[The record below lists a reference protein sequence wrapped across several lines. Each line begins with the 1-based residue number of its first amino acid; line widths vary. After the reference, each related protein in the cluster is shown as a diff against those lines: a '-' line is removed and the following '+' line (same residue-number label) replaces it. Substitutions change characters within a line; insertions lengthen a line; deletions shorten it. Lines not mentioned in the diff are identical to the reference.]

1 MKKYIVLVVT
11 TLILTGLAG
20 CSMTKNRYNHY
31 GVVKYLENKYD
42 DKFEYYETYGGTLF
56 DSDSWKKFICTS
68 EKYPGK
74 HILVIYDVKYKKYHD
89 NYLDIKYAR
98 QVDELFD
105 SMLSEVFGENTYCF
119 PHYEDE
125 DIDGSVSEFDGD
137 TTFEQY
143 IAMKRLFLYS
153 FVKSDKS
160 NEEIQ
165 GIVTQMLDLVGLPGT
180 QDLYPAELS
189 GGMKKR
195 VGLARAIA
203 VNPEIVL
210 YDEPTAGLDPI
221 MSRNISRL
229 IKKTQEQ
236 LHVTSVLVTHDMQ
249 SAFYAADRVAM
260 LYEGHIVAIGTAEEM
275 KNSTNPIVKAFI
287 EGREIKEQ
295 VIK

>member
-1 MKKYIVLVVT
+1 MAEAVISLRQLNITFGTHTVLDNIDLDVYKGETLAVLGPSGTGKSTVLRSMIGLLEPNGGQIFIQGEDVSGLDEDGWNRLRMKMGMVFQYS
-11 TLILTGLAG
+11 A
-20 CSMTKNRYNHY
+20 
-31 GVVKYLENKYD
+31 
-42 DKFEYYETYGGTLF
+42 LF
-56 DSDSWKKFICTS
+56 DFLT
-68 EKYPGK
+68 
-74 HILVIYDVKYKKYHD
+74 V
-89 NYLDIKYAR
+89 
-98 QVDELFD
+98 
-105 SMLSEVFGENTYCF
+105 GENVAFGLRQHT
-119 PHYEDE
+119 D
-125 DIDGSVSEFDGD
+125 
-137 TTFEQY
+137 
-143 IAMKRLFLYS
+143 
-153 FVKSDKS
+153 KSD
-160 NEEIQ
+160 EEIQ

-203 VNPEIVL
+203 VNPEMVL

>member
-1 MKKYIVLVVT
+1 MAEAVISLRQLNITFGTHTVLDNIDLDVYKGETLAVLGPSGTGKSTVLRSMIGLLEPNGGQIFIQGEDVSGLDEDGWNRLRMKMGMVFQYS
-11 TLILTGLAG
+11 A
-20 CSMTKNRYNHY
+20 
-31 GVVKYLENKYD
+31 
-42 DKFEYYETYGGTLF
+42 LF
-56 DSDSWKKFICTS
+56 DFLT
-68 EKYPGK
+68 
-74 HILVIYDVKYKKYHD
+74 V
-89 NYLDIKYAR
+89 
-98 QVDELFD
+98 
-105 SMLSEVFGENTYCF
+105 GENVAFGLRQHT
-119 PHYEDE
+119 D
-125 DIDGSVSEFDGD
+125 
-137 TTFEQY
+137 
-143 IAMKRLFLYS
+143 
-153 FVKSDKS
+153 KSD
-160 NEEIQ
+160 EEIQ

-260 LYEGHIVAIGTAEEM
+260 LYEGHIVTIGTAEEM

>member
-1 MKKYIVLVVT
+1 MAEAVISLRQLNITFGTHTVLDNIDLDVYKGETLAVLGPSGTGKSTVLRSMIGLLEPNGGQIFIQGEDVSGLDEDGWNRLRMKMGMVFQYS
-11 TLILTGLAG
+11 A
-20 CSMTKNRYNHY
+20 
-31 GVVKYLENKYD
+31 
-42 DKFEYYETYGGTLF
+42 LF
-56 DSDSWKKFICTS
+56 DFLT
-68 EKYPGK
+68 
-74 HILVIYDVKYKKYHD
+74 V
-89 NYLDIKYAR
+89 
-98 QVDELFD
+98 
-105 SMLSEVFGENTYCF
+105 GENVAFGLRQHT
-119 PHYEDE
+119 D
-125 DIDGSVSEFDGD
+125 
-137 TTFEQY
+137 
-143 IAMKRLFLYS
+143 
-153 FVKSDKS
+153 KSD
-160 NEEIQ
+160 EEIQ
-165 GIVTQMLDLVGLPGT
+165 DIVTQMLDLVGLPGT

>member
-1 MKKYIVLVVT
+1 MAEAVISLRQLNITFGTHTVLDNIDLDVYKGETLAVLGPSGTGKSTVLRSMIGLLEPNGGQIFIQGEDVSGLDEDGWNRLRMKMGMVFQYS
-11 TLILTGLAG
+11 A
-20 CSMTKNRYNHY
+20 
-31 GVVKYLENKYD
+31 
-42 DKFEYYETYGGTLF
+42 LF
-56 DSDSWKKFICTS
+56 DFLT
-68 EKYPGK
+68 
-74 HILVIYDVKYKKYHD
+74 V
-89 NYLDIKYAR
+89 
-98 QVDELFD
+98 
-105 SMLSEVFGENTYCF
+105 GENVAFGLRQHT
-119 PHYEDE
+119 D
-125 DIDGSVSEFDGD
+125 
-137 TTFEQY
+137 
-143 IAMKRLFLYS
+143 
-153 FVKSDKS
+153 KSD
-160 NEEIQ
+160 EEIQ

-180 QDLYPAELS
+180 QNLYPAELS

-221 MSRNISRL
+221 MSCNISRL

>member
-1 MKKYIVLVVT
+1 MAEAVISLRQLNITFGTHTVLDNIDLDVYKGETLAVLGPSGTGKSTVLRSMIGLLEPNGGQIFIQGEDVSGLDEDGWNRLRMKMGMVFQYS
-11 TLILTGLAG
+11 A
-20 CSMTKNRYNHY
+20 
-31 GVVKYLENKYD
+31 
-42 DKFEYYETYGGTLF
+42 LF
-56 DSDSWKKFICTS
+56 DFLT
-68 EKYPGK
+68 
-74 HILVIYDVKYKKYHD
+74 V
-89 NYLDIKYAR
+89 
-98 QVDELFD
+98 
-105 SMLSEVFGENTYCF
+105 GENVAFGLRQHT
-119 PHYEDE
+119 D
-125 DIDGSVSEFDGD
+125 
-137 TTFEQY
+137 
-143 IAMKRLFLYS
+143 
-153 FVKSDKS
+153 KSD
-160 NEEIQ
+160 EEIQ
-165 GIVTQMLDLVGLPGT
+165 GIVTQMLDLVGLPDT
-180 QDLYPAELS
+180 QDLYPSELS

>member
-1 MKKYIVLVVT
+1 MAEAVISLRQLNITFGTHTVLDNIDLDVYKGETLAVLGPSGTGKSTVLRSMIGLLEPNGGQIFIQGEDVSGLDEDGWNRLRMKMGMVFQYS
-11 TLILTGLAG
+11 A
-20 CSMTKNRYNHY
+20 
-31 GVVKYLENKYD
+31 
-42 DKFEYYETYGGTLF
+42 LF
-56 DSDSWKKFICTS
+56 DFLT
-68 EKYPGK
+68 
-74 HILVIYDVKYKKYHD
+74 V
-89 NYLDIKYAR
+89 
-98 QVDELFD
+98 
-105 SMLSEVFGENTYCF
+105 GENVAFGLRQHT
-119 PHYEDE
+119 
-125 DIDGSVSEFDGD
+125 
-137 TTFEQY
+137 
-143 IAMKRLFLYS
+143 
-153 FVKSDKS
+153 DKS

-165 GIVTQMLDLVGLPGT
+165 GIVTQMLDLVGLPDT

-203 VNPEIVL
+203 VKPEIVL

>member
-1 MKKYIVLVVT
+1 MAEAVISLRQLNITFGTHTVLDNIDLDVYKGETLAVLGPSGTGKSTVLRSMIGLLEPNGGQIFIQGEDVSGLDEDGWNRLRMKMGMVFQYS
-11 TLILTGLAG
+11 A
-20 CSMTKNRYNHY
+20 
-31 GVVKYLENKYD
+31 
-42 DKFEYYETYGGTLF
+42 LF
-56 DSDSWKKFICTS
+56 DFLT
-68 EKYPGK
+68 
-74 HILVIYDVKYKKYHD
+74 V
-89 NYLDIKYAR
+89 
-98 QVDELFD
+98 
-105 SMLSEVFGENTYCF
+105 GENVAFGLRQHT
-119 PHYEDE
+119 D
-125 DIDGSVSEFDGD
+125 
-137 TTFEQY
+137 
-143 IAMKRLFLYS
+143 
-153 FVKSDKS
+153 KSD
-160 NEEIQ
+160 EEIQ

-195 VGLARAIA
+195 VGLARALA

-221 MSRNISRL
+221 MSRNNSRL

>member
-1 MKKYIVLVVT
+1 MAEAVISLRQLNITFGTHTVLDNIDLDVYKGETLAVLGPSGTGKSTVLRSMIGLLEPNGGQIFIQGEDVSGLDEDGWNRLRMKMGMVFQYS
-11 TLILTGLAG
+11 A
-20 CSMTKNRYNHY
+20 
-31 GVVKYLENKYD
+31 
-42 DKFEYYETYGGTLF
+42 LF
-56 DSDSWKKFICTS
+56 DFLT
-68 EKYPGK
+68 
-74 HILVIYDVKYKKYHD
+74 V
-89 NYLDIKYAR
+89 
-98 QVDELFD
+98 
-105 SMLSEVFGENTYCF
+105 GENVAFGLRQHT
-119 PHYEDE
+119 
-125 DIDGSVSEFDGD
+125 
-137 TTFEQY
+137 
-143 IAMKRLFLYS
+143 
-153 FVKSDKS
+153 DKS

-165 GIVTQMLDLVGLPGT
+165 GIVTQMLDLVGLPDT

>member
-1 MKKYIVLVVT
+1 MAEAVISLRQLNITFGTHTVLDNIDLDVYKGETLAVLGPSGTGKSTVLRSMIGLLEPNGGQIFIQGEDVSGLDEDGWNRLRMKMGMVFQYS
-11 TLILTGLAG
+11 A
-20 CSMTKNRYNHY
+20 
-31 GVVKYLENKYD
+31 
-42 DKFEYYETYGGTLF
+42 LF
-56 DSDSWKKFICTS
+56 DFLT
-68 EKYPGK
+68 
-74 HILVIYDVKYKKYHD
+74 V
-89 NYLDIKYAR
+89 
-98 QVDELFD
+98 
-105 SMLSEVFGENTYCF
+105 GENVAFGLRQHT
-119 PHYEDE
+119 
-125 DIDGSVSEFDGD
+125 
-137 TTFEQY
+137 
-143 IAMKRLFLYS
+143 
-153 FVKSDKS
+153 DKS

-180 QDLYPAELS
+180 QDLYPPELS

>member
-1 MKKYIVLVVT
+1 MAEVVISLRQLNITFGTHTVLDNIDLDVYKGETLAVLGPSGTGKSTVLRSMIGLLEPNGGQIFIQGEDVSGLDEDGWNRLRMKMGMVFQYS
-11 TLILTGLAG
+11 A
-20 CSMTKNRYNHY
+20 
-31 GVVKYLENKYD
+31 
-42 DKFEYYETYGGTLF
+42 LF
-56 DSDSWKKFICTS
+56 DFLT
-68 EKYPGK
+68 
-74 HILVIYDVKYKKYHD
+74 V
-89 NYLDIKYAR
+89 
-98 QVDELFD
+98 
-105 SMLSEVFGENTYCF
+105 GENVAFGLRQHT
-119 PHYEDE
+119 D
-125 DIDGSVSEFDGD
+125 
-137 TTFEQY
+137 
-143 IAMKRLFLYS
+143 
-153 FVKSDKS
+153 KSD
-160 NEEIQ
+160 EEIH

>member
-1 MKKYIVLVVT
+1 MAEAVISLRQLNITFGTHTVLDNIDLDVYKGETLAVLGPSGTGKSTVLRSMIGLLEPNGGQIFIQGEDVSGLDEDGWNRLRMKMGMVFQYS
-11 TLILTGLAG
+11 A
-20 CSMTKNRYNHY
+20 
-31 GVVKYLENKYD
+31 
-42 DKFEYYETYGGTLF
+42 LF
-56 DSDSWKKFICTS
+56 DFLT
-68 EKYPGK
+68 
-74 HILVIYDVKYKKYHD
+74 V
-89 NYLDIKYAR
+89 
-98 QVDELFD
+98 
-105 SMLSEVFGENTYCF
+105 GENVAFGLRQHT
-119 PHYEDE
+119 
-125 DIDGSVSEFDGD
+125 
-137 TTFEQY
+137 
-143 IAMKRLFLYS
+143 
-153 FVKSDKS
+153 DKS

-249 SAFYAADRVAM
+249 SAFYVADRVAM

>member
-1 MKKYIVLVVT
+1 MAEAVISLRQLNITFGTHTVLDNIDLDVYKGETLAVLGPSGTGKSTVLRSMIGLLEPNGGQIFIQEEDVSGLDEDGWNRLRMKMGMVFQYS
-11 TLILTGLAG
+11 A
-20 CSMTKNRYNHY
+20 
-31 GVVKYLENKYD
+31 
-42 DKFEYYETYGGTLF
+42 LF
-56 DSDSWKKFICTS
+56 DFLT
-68 EKYPGK
+68 
-74 HILVIYDVKYKKYHD
+74 V
-89 NYLDIKYAR
+89 
-98 QVDELFD
+98 
-105 SMLSEVFGENTYCF
+105 GENVAFGLRQHT
-119 PHYEDE
+119 D
-125 DIDGSVSEFDGD
+125 
-137 TTFEQY
+137 
-143 IAMKRLFLYS
+143 
-153 FVKSDKS
+153 KSD
-160 NEEIQ
+160 EEIQ
-165 GIVTQMLDLVGLPGT
+165 GIVTQMLELVGLPGT

>member
-1 MKKYIVLVVT
+1 MAEAVISLRQLNITFGTHTVLDNIDLDVYKGETLAVLGPSGTGKSTVLRSMIGLLEPNGGQIFIQGEDVSRLDEDGWNRLRMKMGMVFQYS
-11 TLILTGLAG
+11 A
-20 CSMTKNRYNHY
+20 
-31 GVVKYLENKYD
+31 
-42 DKFEYYETYGGTLF
+42 LF
-56 DSDSWKKFICTS
+56 DFLT
-68 EKYPGK
+68 
-74 HILVIYDVKYKKYHD
+74 V
-89 NYLDIKYAR
+89 
-98 QVDELFD
+98 
-105 SMLSEVFGENTYCF
+105 GENVAFGLRQHT
-119 PHYEDE
+119 D
-125 DIDGSVSEFDGD
+125 
-137 TTFEQY
+137 
-143 IAMKRLFLYS
+143 
-153 FVKSDKS
+153 KSD
-160 NEEIQ
+160 EEIQ

>member
-1 MKKYIVLVVT
+1 MAEAVISLRQLNITFGTHTVLDNIDLDVYKSETLAVLGPSGTGKSTVLRSMIGLLEPNGGQIFIQGEDVSGLDEDGWNRLRMKMGMVFQYS
-11 TLILTGLAG
+11 A
-20 CSMTKNRYNHY
+20 
-31 GVVKYLENKYD
+31 
-42 DKFEYYETYGGTLF
+42 LF
-56 DSDSWKKFICTS
+56 DFLT
-68 EKYPGK
+68 
-74 HILVIYDVKYKKYHD
+74 V
-89 NYLDIKYAR
+89 
-98 QVDELFD
+98 
-105 SMLSEVFGENTYCF
+105 GENVAFGLRQHT
-119 PHYEDE
+119 
-125 DIDGSVSEFDGD
+125 
-137 TTFEQY
+137 
-143 IAMKRLFLYS
+143 
-153 FVKSDKS
+153 DKS

-180 QDLYPAELS
+180 QNLYPAELS

>member
-1 MKKYIVLVVT
+1 MAEAVISLRQLNIIFGTHTVLDNIDLDVYKGETLAVLGPSGTGKSTVLRSMIGLLEPNGGQIFIQGEDVSGLDEDGWNRLRMKMGMVFQYS
-11 TLILTGLAG
+11 A
-20 CSMTKNRYNHY
+20 
-31 GVVKYLENKYD
+31 
-42 DKFEYYETYGGTLF
+42 LF
-56 DSDSWKKFICTS
+56 DFLT
-68 EKYPGK
+68 
-74 HILVIYDVKYKKYHD
+74 V
-89 NYLDIKYAR
+89 
-98 QVDELFD
+98 
-105 SMLSEVFGENTYCF
+105 GENVAFGLRQHT
-119 PHYEDE
+119 D
-125 DIDGSVSEFDGD
+125 
-137 TTFEQY
+137 
-143 IAMKRLFLYS
+143 
-153 FVKSDKS
+153 KSD
-160 NEEIQ
+160 EEIQ

>member
-1 MKKYIVLVVT
+1 MAEAVISLRQLNITFGTHTVLDNIDLDVYKGETLAVLGPSGTGKSTVLRSMIGLLEPNGGQIFIQGEDVSGLDEDGWNRLRMKMGMVFQYS
-11 TLILTGLAG
+11 A
-20 CSMTKNRYNHY
+20 
-31 GVVKYLENKYD
+31 
-42 DKFEYYETYGGTLF
+42 LF
-56 DSDSWKKFICTS
+56 DFLT
-68 EKYPGK
+68 
-74 HILVIYDVKYKKYHD
+74 V
-89 NYLDIKYAR
+89 
-98 QVDELFD
+98 
-105 SMLSEVFGENTYCF
+105 GENVAFGLRQHT
-119 PHYEDE
+119 D
-125 DIDGSVSEFDGD
+125 
-137 TTFEQY
+137 
-143 IAMKRLFLYS
+143 
-153 FVKSDKS
+153 KSD
-160 NEEIQ
+160 EEIQ
-165 GIVTQMLDLVGLPGT
+165 GIVTQMLDLVGLPDT

-260 LYEGHIVAIGTAEEM
+260 LYEGHIVAIDTAEEM

>member
-1 MKKYIVLVVT
+1 MAEAVISLRQLNITFGTHTVLDNIDLDVYKGETLAVLGPSGTGKSTVLRSMIGLLEPNGGQIFIQGEDVSGLDEDGWNRLRMKMGMVFQYS
-11 TLILTGLAG
+11 A
-20 CSMTKNRYNHY
+20 
-31 GVVKYLENKYD
+31 
-42 DKFEYYETYGGTLF
+42 LF
-56 DSDSWKKFICTS
+56 DFLT
-68 EKYPGK
+68 
-74 HILVIYDVKYKKYHD
+74 V
-89 NYLDIKYAR
+89 
-98 QVDELFD
+98 
-105 SMLSEVFGENTYCF
+105 GENVAFGLRQHT
-119 PHYEDE
+119 
-125 DIDGSVSEFDGD
+125 
-137 TTFEQY
+137 
-143 IAMKRLFLYS
+143 
-153 FVKSDKS
+153 DKS
-160 NEEIQ
+160 NEEIL
-165 GIVTQMLDLVGLPGT
+165 GIVTQMLDLVGLPDT

>member
-1 MKKYIVLVVT
+1 MAEAVISLRQLNITFGTHTVLDNIDLDVYKGETLAVLGPSGTGKSTVLRSMIGLLEPNGGQIFIQGEDVSGLDEDGWNRLRMKMGMVFQYS
-11 TLILTGLAG
+11 A
-20 CSMTKNRYNHY
+20 
-31 GVVKYLENKYD
+31 
-42 DKFEYYETYGGTLF
+42 LF
-56 DSDSWKKFICTS
+56 DFLT
-68 EKYPGK
+68 
-74 HILVIYDVKYKKYHD
+74 V
-89 NYLDIKYAR
+89 
-98 QVDELFD
+98 
-105 SMLSEVFGENTYCF
+105 GENVAFGLRQHT
-119 PHYEDE
+119 
-125 DIDGSVSEFDGD
+125 
-137 TTFEQY
+137 
-143 IAMKRLFLYS
+143 
-153 FVKSDKS
+153 DKS

-165 GIVTQMLDLVGLPGT
+165 GIVTQMLDLVGLPDT

-210 YDEPTAGLDPI
+210 YDEPTARLDPI

>member
-1 MKKYIVLVVT
+1 MPEAVISLRQLNITFGTHTVLDNIDLDVYKGETLAVLGPSGTGKSTVLRSMIGLLEPNGGQIFIQGEDVSGLDEDGWNRLRMKMGMVFQYS
-11 TLILTGLAG
+11 A
-20 CSMTKNRYNHY
+20 
-31 GVVKYLENKYD
+31 
-42 DKFEYYETYGGTLF
+42 LF
-56 DSDSWKKFICTS
+56 DFLT
-68 EKYPGK
+68 
-74 HILVIYDVKYKKYHD
+74 V
-89 NYLDIKYAR
+89 
-98 QVDELFD
+98 
-105 SMLSEVFGENTYCF
+105 GENVAFGLRQHT
-119 PHYEDE
+119 
-125 DIDGSVSEFDGD
+125 
-137 TTFEQY
+137 
-143 IAMKRLFLYS
+143 
-153 FVKSDKS
+153 DKS

>member
-1 MKKYIVLVVT
+1 MAEAVISLRQLNITFGTHMVLDNIDLDVYKGETLAVLGPSGTGKSTVLRSMIGLLEPNGGQIFIQGEDVSGLDEDGWNRLRMKMGMVFQYS
-11 TLILTGLAG
+11 A
-20 CSMTKNRYNHY
+20 
-31 GVVKYLENKYD
+31 
-42 DKFEYYETYGGTLF
+42 LF
-56 DSDSWKKFICTS
+56 DFLT
-68 EKYPGK
+68 
-74 HILVIYDVKYKKYHD
+74 V
-89 NYLDIKYAR
+89 
-98 QVDELFD
+98 
-105 SMLSEVFGENTYCF
+105 GENVAFGLRQHT
-119 PHYEDE
+119 
-125 DIDGSVSEFDGD
+125 
-137 TTFEQY
+137 
-143 IAMKRLFLYS
+143 
-153 FVKSDKS
+153 DKS

-165 GIVTQMLDLVGLPGT
+165 GIVTQMLDLVGLPDT